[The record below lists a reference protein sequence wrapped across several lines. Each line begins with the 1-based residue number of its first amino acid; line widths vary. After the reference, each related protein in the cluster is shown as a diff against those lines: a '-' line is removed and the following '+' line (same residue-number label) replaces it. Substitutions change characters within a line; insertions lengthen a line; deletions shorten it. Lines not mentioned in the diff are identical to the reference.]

1 MSTIEEAVKLLPPN
15 IRVNVQIFIDS
26 LMEKQREHPVK
37 PLRQD
42 WAGGFSAF
50 KSEFTSMELQK
61 KHWNGEGIKNC
72 FSSI

>member
-42 WAGGFSAF
+42 WAGGFSEF
-50 KSEFTSMELQK
+50 KSQYTSIDLQK
-61 KHWNGEGIKNC
+61 KALEWRGD
-72 FSSI
+72 

>member
-42 WAGGFSAF
+42 WAGGFSEF
-50 KSEFTSMELQK
+50 KSQYTSLELQK
-61 KHWNGEGIKNC
+61 KALEWRGD
-72 FSSI
+72 